1 LDEFLRHCGA
11 DVTSLRIGRDVLF
24 GGKGPSPDREN
35 LDGLFKEMKNHRAVL
50 GLATDGDAD
59 RFGILDVDGTMISP
73 NEFLPLVLDHLILT
87 RGWTEGIVARSVMT
101 SHFLDAVAKKH
112 GLKLEE
118 TPVGFKYLGEIMQR
132 EGSIFPSKGGAFILG
147 GEESGGLSIRG
158 HVPEKDGILACL
170 LAAEIVARTKK
181 PLRKVLGDLQKEVGT
196 FLTRRLNFRLAP
208 EKMSALKS
216 RLRTS
221 PPTRFPDFNVR
232 RIVDTDGNKFMMT
245 DGSWMGVRF
254 SGTEPVVRVY
264 LEASDPAKLKALE
277 KTGRQ
282 LAGV

>member
-1 LDEFLRHCGA
+1 
-11 DVTSLRIGRDVLF
+11 
-24 GGKGPSPDREN
+24 
-35 LDGLFKEMKNHRAVL
+35 MKNHRAVL